1 MHVNPIAARRLIT
14 GKQIVHGIHVLLTG
28 IEYWQNDSDLLPV
41 SVSCTFNNP
50 ISVED
55 NVLFSQRCRRGQEF
69 VIEATVSELVCA
81 RIVIASS
88 PTKDKTRLSLAL
100 GENACSADEIMIDR
114 LSDPLD
120 EAADAHGNRVYVIK
134 LGEADFSRQFP
145 RSYRYFGQRRIAAIL
160 SLSYFVGMVCPGL
173 HSIFSTVDLNL
184 NLSEEIDGNN
194 CLAFSVEKYDERFHL
209 FNIALR
215 GCIDGS
221 IIAFSR
227 PEPQPQLSLKQL
239 ADHVNSEEFKG
250 TKSLI
255 VGGSRGLGEIT
266 AKLIAVGGG
275 DVVITYASG
284 VNDARYVGDEINKSG
299 CSSCEILKLDLLTD
313 SFESM
318 NVSIDSLHA
327 VYFFATPRIY
337 RKKAS
342 LFDAHLFREFSEF
355 YIEKFYELCGYLEG
369 RVERKKIKVYF
380 PSSVFVSERPDGVT
394 EYAMAKSAA
403 EVMVEDLN
411 KHSRKLTVVT
421 TRLPRLNT
429 DQTSSILRLPTESN
443 VGALLPII
451 RSMAK

>member
-160 SLSYFVGMVCPGL
+160 SLSY
-173 HSIFSTVDLNL
+173 
-184 NLSEEIDGNN
+184 LSEW
-194 CLAFSVEKYDERFHL
+194 SVRV
-209 FNIALR
+209 
-215 GCIDGS
+215 C
-221 IIAFSR
+221 
-227 PEPQPQLSLKQL
+227 
-239 ADHVNSEEFKG
+239 
-250 TKSLI
+250 
-255 VGGSRGLGEIT
+255 
-266 AKLIAVGGG
+266 
-275 DVVITYASG
+275 
-284 VNDARYVGDEINKSG
+284 
-299 CSSCEILKLDLLTD
+299 
-313 SFESM
+313 
-318 NVSIDSLHA
+318 
-327 VYFFATPRIY
+327 TP
-337 RKKAS
+337 
-342 LFDAHLFREFSEF
+342 
-355 YIEKFYELCGYLEG
+355 
-369 RVERKKIKVYF
+369 YF
-380 PSSVFVSERPDGVT
+380 P
-394 EYAMAKSAA
+394 
-403 EVMVEDLN
+403 L
-411 KHSRKLTVVT
+411 
-421 TRLPRLNT
+421 
-429 DQTSSILRLPTESN
+429 SISL
-443 VGALLPII
+443 
-451 RSMAK
+451 